1 MCKQL
6 ELYVLTQPK
15 QARRRAHECKAES
28 DNEQNRKR
36 VGSSLFLCFLQKTFA
51 GLRGIIANC
60 SLLLLS
66 LCSVSFVLADL
77 ESWLLW
83 LYLSHNTNVPFF
95 CLKSIFPQN
104 FLKGTVFLTPR
115 FKWTYPIYI
124 VTYIVWKEKKSC
136 RSRSI
141 LRHISQ
147 LHRVFMSIRYWFA
160 FFLGLLCSAL
170 LFFGSVP
177 LVIYGGIVTTSFWY
191 K

>member
-1 MCKQL
+1 M
-6 ELYVLTQPK
+6 TQPK
-15 QARRRAHECKAES
+15 QVRTRRRAHECKEES

-83 LYLSHNTNVPFF
+83 LYMSHNTNVPFF

-104 FLKGTVFLTPR
+104 FLKWTVFLPQDLNEHTQ
-115 FKWTYPIYI
+115 Y
-124 VTYIVWKEKKSC
+124 TYIVRKEKKSC

-147 LHRVFMSIRYWFA
+147 LHRVFMSIRRYWFA

>member
-1 MCKQL
+1 MSKTENAL
-6 ELYVLTQPK
+6 
-15 QARRRAHECKAES
+15 
-28 DNEQNRKR
+28 D
-36 VGSSLFLCFLQKTFA
+36 GSRSLFLCFLQKTFA
-51 GLRGIIANC
+51 GLRGINANCC

-66 LCSVSFVLADL
+66 LCSIPSVLADL
-77 ESWLLW
+77 ESWLFRF
-83 LYLSHNTNVPFF
+83 YLSQKLYVPF
-95 CLKSIFPQN
+95 SVS
-104 FLKGTVFLTPR
+104 FLITFSLSKGLTLILN
-115 FKWTYPIYI
+115 KNILYTYMYC
-124 VTYIVWKEKKSC
+124 VERKEKSC

-147 LHRVFMSIRYWFA
+147 LHRVFMSIRYYWFA

>member
-95 CLKSIFPQN
+95 CLKSVFPKN
-104 FLKGTVFLTPR
+104 FLEGTVFLHQDLNEHAQ
-115 FKWTYPIYI
+115 Y
-124 VTYIVWKEKKSC
+124 TYIVWKEKKSC